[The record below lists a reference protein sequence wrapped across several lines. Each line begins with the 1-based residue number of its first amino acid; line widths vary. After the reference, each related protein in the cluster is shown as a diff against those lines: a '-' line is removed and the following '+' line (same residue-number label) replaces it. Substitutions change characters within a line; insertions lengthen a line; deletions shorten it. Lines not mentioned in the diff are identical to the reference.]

1 MVKTNLMKKLLL
13 CSLAIGLLAS
23 CNKSKESETT
33 TTKDS
38 TVVATEAPETEN
50 DSASMVTAFD
60 PSSIPVTTAD
70 VGTFPYVTI
79 PERIEY
85 INGTGGQK
93 EYDETFVPINGA
105 FISVKGPVFDAGIKA
120 KDKQLWSEAYAKDS
134 YAKKITDLGGIKLF
148 DERINKTE
156 LDKYDHKL
164 GSTLDYWNEP
174 VQVYALKKKDSTI
187 VYFQLLTNSASG
199 GIRIAEAGELK

>member
-23 CNKSKESETT
+23 CNKCKESETT
-33 TTKDS
+33 TIKDS
-38 TVVATEAPETEN
+38 TVVATEAPKTEK

-70 VGTFPYVTI
+70 VGVFPYVTL

-93 EYDETFVPINGA
+93 E
-105 FISVKGPVFDAGIKA
+105 
-120 KDKQLWSEAYAKDS
+120 
-134 YAKKITDLGGIKLF
+134 
-148 DERINKTE
+148 
-156 LDKYDHKL
+156 
-164 GSTLDYWNEP
+164 
-174 VQVYALKKKDSTI
+174 
-187 VYFQLLTNSASG
+187 
-199 GIRIAEAGELK
+199 